1 MSLEMART
9 QTMTVAGGLLVDL
22 EDAIAALTALDG
34 DRLEGI
40 ERRVRETKMRDGFRS
55 LALGASSL
63 GGNELAGIVSRKQ
76 VLGILLENTGRNLR
90 VLERLHSR
98 GAYGGDVWVR

>member
-9 QTMTVAGGLLVDL
+9 RAMTAAGGLRIDL

-34 DRLEGI
+34 DRLEEI
-40 ERRVRETKMRDGFRS
+40 ERRVSDTLGTSDFR
-55 LALGASSL
+55 ALVSGVAAGGSELSKLRSS
-63 GGNELAGIVSRKQ
+63 KQ

>member
-1 MSLEMART
+1 MSVEMART
-9 QTMTVAGGLLVDL
+9 QAMTAAGGLLVDL

-34 DRLEGI
+34 DRLEQI
-40 ERRVRETKMRDGFRS
+40 ERRVNETLGTTDFRTLVS
-55 LALGASSL
+55 GVAA
-63 GGNELAGIVSRKQ
+63 GGGELSGLWSRKQ